1 MANIIKINS
10 IGLGKL
16 NNAEYTRFMS
26 YTLDNIEI
34 AKRASLGI
42 PTDMFDA
49 FRAKIKLL
57 VDIISQSRTSDDTA
71 SIAEAD
77 QLCDD
82 TLRYLLGQLERGRL
96 SPVEAD
102 RTAYTT
108 LYNLT
113 KPYRGI
119 NRLPQRQQ
127 IQQTEGLLK
136 DLEKPAVTDAVVRIG
151 LQSTIAALK
160 DANQRYASLIQ
171 IRANEQAAEALPA
184 ARGVREEIDALY
196 DPMMSLAFAQS
207 VVNGT
212 NEAINFVAAQN
223 KLIADTNAAY
233 NLRMGLL
240 KSHRE
245 KNEEEPKNDSYDE
258 Q

>member
-1 MANIIKINS
+1 MASIIKINT

-16 NNAEYTRFMS
+16 NNAEYTRFMR

-34 AKRASLGI
+34 AKRVSLGI

-49 FRAKIKLL
+49 FRAKLTLL
-57 VDIISQSRTSDDTA
+57 IDIISQSRTSDNTA

-82 TLRYLLGQLERGRL
+82 TLRYLLGQLERGRF

-102 RTAYTT
+102 RAAYTS

-113 KPYRGI
+113 KPYRGA

-127 IQQTEGLLK
+127 IQQTEGLIK
-136 DLEKPAVTDAVVRIG
+136 DLEKPAVADAVTRIG
-151 LQSTIAALK
+151 IKTTIEALRE
-160 DANQRYASLIQ
+160 ANERYASLIQ
-171 IRANEQAAEALPA
+171 TRANEQAAEALPA
-184 ARGVREEIDALY
+184 ARGVREEIDPLY
-196 DPMMSLAFAQS
+196 DQMMSLAFAES
-207 VVNGT
+207 IARST
-212 NEAINFVAAQN
+212 AYTANFVTAQN
-223 KLIADTNAAY
+223 KLVADTNAAY
-233 NLRMGLL
+233 NQRMGQL

-245 KNEEEPKNDSYDE
+245 KNEE
-258 Q
+258 

>member
-1 MANIIKINS
+1 MANIVKINS

-26 YTLDNIEI
+26 YTLSNIEV

-49 FRAKIKLL
+49 FRSKITLL
-57 VDIISQSRTSDDTA
+57 TDIISQSRTSDNTA

-77 QLCDD
+77 QRCDD
-82 TLRYLLGQLERGRL
+82 TLRYLLGQLDRGRF

-102 RTAYTT
+102 RAAYTT

-127 IQQTEGLLK
+127 IQQTEGLIT
-136 DLEKPAVTDAVVRIG
+136 DLEKPAVADAVTRIG
-151 LQSTIAALK
+151 LQTTIDALK
-160 DANQRYASLIQ
+160 DANQQYASLIQ
-171 IRANEQAAEALPA
+171 VRANEQADEALPA
-184 ARGVREEIDALY
+184 ARGVRDEIDVIY
-196 DPMMSLAFAQS
+196 DQMMSLAFAQS
-207 VVNGT
+207 IVSGT
-212 NEAINFVAAQN
+212 NEAVNFVAAQN

-233 NLRMGLL
+233 NQRMGQL

-245 KNEEEPKNDSYDE
+245 KNDE
-258 Q
+258 